1 MLYVYKKIIKS
12 VKINTWKEADYMLE
26 IKDLTVKVENK
37 IVLDKFNLTINDGEV
52 HVIMGPNGVGKSTL
66 TKVIMADP
74 NYKVL
79 KGDIIYNS
87 KSILKLT
94 TDERARLGIFLA
106 MQNPLEIDG
115 VTNSDF
121 LRTALSSKEGKNIN
135 LYSFIKKIDEAKESL
150 KMPEE
155 MVHRSVNKG
164 FSGGEK
170 KKNEILQMLMLEPS
184 FIMLDEIDSGVDVD
198 SLKIVGDN
206 INSYIKK
213 QPKSSYLIITHYTH
227 LLKYV
232 KPDFVHVVKEGKIV
246 KTGSYDL
253 AKKIENN
260 GFNFEKIEIEALGGS
275 EASE

>member
-1 MLYVYKKIIKS
+1 
-12 VKINTWKEADYMLE
+12 MLE

-37 IVLDKFNLTINDGEV
+37 IVLDKFNLVINDGEV

-79 KGDIIYNS
+79 SGDILYNNE
-87 KSILKLT
+87 SILNLK

-106 MQNPLEIDG
+106 MQNPLEISG
-115 VTNSDF
+115 VTNADF
-121 LRTALSSKEGKNIN
+121 LRTALSSKEQKNIN
-135 LYSFIKKIDEAKESL
+135 LYSFIKKIDKAKEEL
-150 KMPEE
+150 KMPDE

-170 KKNEILQMLMLEPS
+170 KKNEILQMKMLEPS

-198 SLKIVGDN
+198 ALKIVSDN
-206 INSYIKK
+206 INSYKK
-213 QPKSSYLIITHYTH
+213 DHTNSSYLIITHYTH

-232 KPDFVHVVKEGKIV
+232 KPDFVHVMKEGKIV
-246 KTGSYDL
+246 KTGDYKL
-253 AKKIENN
+253 AKKIEDN
-260 GFNFEKIEIEALGGS
+260 GFNFDEIVSNAFDGS
-275 EASE
+275 EVSE

>member
-1 MLYVYKKIIKS
+1 
-12 VKINTWKEADYMLE
+12 MLE

-37 IVLDKFNLTINDGEV
+37 IVLDKFNLTINDGET

-66 TKVIMADP
+66 TKVIMADF

-79 KGDIIYNS
+79 NGDILYNN
-87 KSILKLT
+87 KSILKLK

-121 LRTALSSKEGKNIN
+121 LRTALSSKNQKNIN
-135 LYSFIKKIDEAKESL
+135 LYSFIKKLDEAKEDL
-150 KMPEE
+150 KMPDE

-170 KKNEILQMLMLEPS
+170 KKNEILQMKMLEPS

-198 SLKIVGDN
+198 ALKIVGDN
-206 INSYIKK
+206 INAYKK
-213 QPKSSYLIITHYTH
+213 EKPLSSYLIITHYTH

-246 KTGSYDL
+246 KTGDYML
-253 AKKIENN
+253 AKTIENN
-260 GFNFEKIEIEALGGS
+260 GFNFEKIVSKAFDGS
-275 EASE
+275 EVSE

>member
-1 MLYVYKKIIKS
+1 
-12 VKINTWKEADYMLE
+12 MLE

-37 IVLDKFNLTINDGEV
+37 LVLNKFNLIINDGEV

-74 NYKVL
+74 NYEVIS
-79 KGDIIYNS
+79 GDIIYNNE
-87 KSILKLT
+87 SILKLT
-94 TDERARLGIFLA
+94 TDERARKGIFLA

-121 LRTALSSKEGKNIN
+121 LRTALSSKEQKNVN
-135 LYSFIKKIDEAKESL
+135 LYSFIKKIDKAKECL
-150 KMPEE
+150 KMPDE

-170 KKNEILQMLMLEPS
+170 KKNEILQMLMLEPN

-198 SLKIVGDN
+198 ALKIVGDN
-206 INSYIKK
+206 INSYKDEHK
-213 QPKSSYLIITHYTH
+213 SSSYLIITHYTH

-246 KTGSYDL
+246 KTGKYDL

-260 GFNFEKIEIEALGGS
+260 GFNFEKIVSNAFDGS
-275 EASE
+275 EACE

>member
-1 MLYVYKKIIKS
+1 
-12 VKINTWKEADYMLE
+12 MLE
-26 IKDLTVKVENK
+26 IKDLTVKVEDK
-37 IVLDKFNLTINDGEV
+37 TVLNKFNLTIKDGQT

-74 NYKVL
+74 NYEIL
-79 KGDIIYNS
+79 SGDILYNG
-87 KSILKLT
+87 KSILPLA

-121 LRTALSSKEGKNIN
+121 LRTALSSKYQKNVN
-135 LYSFIKKIDEAKESL
+135 LYSFIKMLDKAKSDL
-150 KMPEE
+150 KMPDE

-170 KKNEILQMLMLEPS
+170 KKNEILQMKMLEPT

-198 SLKIVGDN
+198 ALKIVGDN
-206 INSYIKK
+206 INTYKSEH
-213 QPKSSYLIITHYTH
+213 PNSSYLIITHYTH

-232 KPDFVHVVKEGKIV
+232 KPDKVHVVKEGKIV
-246 KTGSYDL
+246 KSGDYEL
-253 AKKIENN
+253 ALEIENN
-260 GFNFEKIEIEALGGS
+260 GFNFEKIVIGAFDGS
-275 EASE
+275 DASE